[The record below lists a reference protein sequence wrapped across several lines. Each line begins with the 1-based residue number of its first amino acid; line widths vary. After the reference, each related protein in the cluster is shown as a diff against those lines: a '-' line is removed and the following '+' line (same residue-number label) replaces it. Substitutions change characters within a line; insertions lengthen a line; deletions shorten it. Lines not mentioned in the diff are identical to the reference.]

1 MTGALYAVVSG
12 GLAAMERL
20 EITTNN
26 LANVNTAGFKAQQLL
41 VEALEPGAIQTSGGY
56 GTLVSTAGTTVP
68 AIAYKTIT
76 DTSQGSVRESGNPLD
91 VAITGPGFFA
101 LGTPN
106 GERYTRQ
113 GQFHLSPTGV
123 LLGPGGHAVLGQNG
137 EEIRL
142 PPGRIEIDD
151 DGGILVDDDGVSL
164 GDAPVGRLR
173 LVRFDAPERL
183 VPEGTALY
191 AAPADMAPADVDAGE
206 TQLVPGSIEL
216 ANVDAVQGLLELIDV
231 ARGYE
236 AYMQAMR
243 QVDGTIETAIQQ
255 VGGTT

>member
-12 GLAAMERL
+12 WLSAMERL

-26 LANVNTAGFKAQQLL
+26 LANINTAGFKAQQLL
-41 VEALEPGAIQTSGGY
+41 VEALEPGAIQTTGGY
-56 GTLVSTAGTTVP
+56 GSLVSTPGGTVP
-68 AIAYKTIT
+68 AIAYTTIT

-91 VAITGPGFFA
+91 VAISGPGFFA
-101 LGTPN
+101 IGTPN

-123 LLGPGGHAVLGQNG
+123 LQGPGGYPVLGQNG

-142 PPGRIEIDD
+142 PPGRIDIDAS
-151 DGGILVDDDGVSL
+151 GGVSID
-164 GDAPVGRLR
+164 DAPVARLR

-183 VPEGTALY
+183 VPEGAALY
-191 AAPADMAPADVDAGE
+191 AAPADGVPADVDAGE

-243 QVDGTIETAIQQ
+243 QVDGTIETAIAQG
-255 VGGTT
+255 GGTS

>member
-20 EITTNN
+20 EITSNN
-26 LANVNTAGFKAQQLL
+26 LANLNTAGFKAQQLL
-41 VEALEPGAIQTSGGY
+41 VEALEPGAIQTTGGI
-56 GTLVSTAGTTVP
+56 GTIVSTPGGTVP
-68 AIAYKTIT
+68 AIAYTTIT
-76 DTSQGSVRESGNPLD
+76 DTSQGSIRESGNPLD
-91 VAITGPGFFA
+91 VAFSGPGFFA
-101 LGTPN
+101 VSTPN

-113 GQFHLSPTGV
+113 GQFHLGATGT
-123 LLGPGGHAVLGQNG
+123 LLGPGGYAILGENG
-137 EEIRL
+137 QEIRL
-142 PPGRIEIDD
+142 PPGRIDLD
-151 DGGILVDDDGVSL
+151 AGGGVSVDDAV
-164 GDAPVGRLR
+164 VGRLR
-173 LVRFDAPERL
+173 LVRFDAPERI

-191 AAPADMAPADVDAGE
+191 AAPADAVPVDVDPGE

-243 QVDGTIETAIQQ
+243 QVDGTIETAIAQ

>member
-41 VEALEPGAIQTSGGY
+41 VEALEPGAIQTTGGY
-56 GTLVSTAGTTVP
+56 GTLVSTPGATVP
-68 AIAYKTIT
+68 AIAYKTVT

-91 VAITGPGFFA
+91 AAISGPGFFA
-101 LGTPN
+101 IGTPN

-113 GQFHLSPTGV
+113 GQFHLGPAGV

-142 PPGRIEIDD
+142 PPGRIEIDAH
-151 DGGILVDDDGVSL
+151 GGVSVD
-164 GDAPVGRLR
+164 DAPVGRLR

-191 AAPADMAPADVDAGE
+191 AAPADMAPADVDVGE

-231 ARGYE
+231 ARGFE

-243 QVDGTIETAIQQ
+243 QVDGTIETAIAQ